1 MSCTYKTTSWENVV
15 FNLKKLAVNSKL
27 KVLLS
32 NSVQM
37 EMSFVLA
44 TLEDKCVINW
54 RVMI

>member
-54 RVMI
+54 RMMI